1 LLDDLVRDLR
11 LLRQADSLLGRLW
24 LKLMAR
30 RLGLYVLA
38 SLIGALGLGMAN
50 LAVYLA
56 LEATLGPVWAA
67 AALAIGD
74 FIIAATIFLVA
85 MNSDLGSDIDQ
96 AFDARQSAIKA
107 VETDGLQLKAAVDGL
122 RQEVRDIKD
131 TVEAFAHNPLDAA
144 TQKLLIPAAI
154 SIVNGLRSNKK
165 EDAKPEAGSATK

>member
-1 LLDDLVRDLR
+1 MLDDLVRDLR

-30 RLGLYVLA
+30 RLGLYALA

-50 LAVYLA
+50 LAGYRA
-56 LEATLGPVWAA
+56 LETSLGPVWAA
-67 AALAIGD
+67 AALATCD
-74 FIIAATIFLVA
+74 FIIAAAIFLVA

-96 AFDARQSAIKA
+96 AFDARQRAIKA
-107 VETDGLQLKAAVDGL
+107 VETDGLQLKATVDGL

-144 TQKLLIPAAI
+144 AQKLLIPAAI

>member
-1 LLDDLVRDLR
+1 MLDDLVRDLR

-96 AFDARQSAIKA
+96 AFDARQRAIKA